1 MSSKHFF
8 YLESQQGTSN
18 LHSCTGHEAITVT
31 PNLPGKPDCQ
41 EAFLGIAMDWSGAKP
56 GEAFAAVDAD
66 ELRDAIDK
74 AVGPREEP
82 GPWEGRKPYRPIDRD
97 RLLRHIED
105 VEAALTRRNER
116 HEQDQERIREL
127 EAEVFTLREIRD
139 SYEEPKTVR
148 EYLDLAW
155 EVAVEPEDGMIRK
168 GEEAMVMVHGRGDG
182 PGVVIRGSDTPS
194 RPGGSIEY
202 RLLEP
207 RKEPRKED
215 SYRKELESKGLAE
228 WEIQLLVGAAE

>member
-1 MSSKHFF
+1 MSTRFDF
-8 YLESQQGTSN
+8 IPDRDNPTTLT
-18 LHSCTGHEAITVT
+18 T
-31 PNLPGKPDCQ
+31 PLCDAEIVVATNGNPERPGDV
-41 EAFLGIAMDWSGAKP
+41 FVGIDMHWSSAHR
-56 GEAFAAVDAD
+56 GEAWAAVDAN

-74 AVGPREEP
+74 AAGKREGAKGSDP
-82 GPWEGRKPYRPIDRD
+82 KPYRPIDRD
-97 RLLRHIED
+97 RLLRHIGD
-105 VEAALTRRNER
+105 IEATLARRNER
-116 HEQDQERIREL
+116 WERDQERIREL

-139 SYEEPKTVR
+139 SCEEPKTVR

-194 RPGGSIEY
+194 RPGGSVEY